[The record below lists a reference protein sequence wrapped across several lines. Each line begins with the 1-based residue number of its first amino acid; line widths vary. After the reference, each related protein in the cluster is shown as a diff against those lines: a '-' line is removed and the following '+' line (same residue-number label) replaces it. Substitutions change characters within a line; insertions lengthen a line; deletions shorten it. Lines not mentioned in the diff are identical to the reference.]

1 MEENP
6 SKDVVE
12 SNRTSEKKII
22 RTASCS
28 SSDDYELVDSN
39 ITENVEKVAHT
50 PVLESLASQ
59 ELIND
64 AMINSPSSNNVLVG
78 KSIFYDCLDE
88 KSKSEKL
95 SDTDEGK
102 IYSTNIVLS
111 FFCTFFVQLL
121 LLLFYRCSDI

>member
-6 SKDVVE
+6 SKNVVE
-12 SNRTSEKKII
+12 SNRSNEKKLI
-22 RTASCS
+22 RTESTS
-28 SSDDYELVDSN
+28 SEDYELVDS
-39 ITENVEKVAHT
+39 ENVEKVTDT
-50 PVLESLASQ
+50 PVLENFLVSEA
-59 ELIND
+59 LIND

-102 IYSTNIVLS
+102 YKAYSTNKALS
-111 FFCTFFVQLL
+111 LIFHCFLCSFILFHYFQFF
-121 LLLFYRCSDI
+121 I

>member
-1 MEENP
+1 MEENS
-6 SKDVVE
+6 SKNVVE
-12 SNRTSEKKII
+12 NNKINEKQII
-22 RTASCS
+22 RTESS

-39 ITENVEKVAHT
+39 IENIEKVADT
-50 PVLESLASQ
+50 PVLENFLVSEA
-59 ELIND
+59 LIND

-102 IYSTNIVLS
+102 
-111 FFCTFFVQLL
+111 
-121 LLLFYRCSDI
+121 

>member
-1 MEENP
+1 MEENS
-6 SKDVVE
+6 SKNVVE
-12 SNRTSEKKII
+12 SNRSSEKKII
-22 RTASCS
+22 RAASSS

-95 SDTDEGK
+95 SDTDEG
-102 IYSTNIVLS
+102 NINK
-111 FFCTFFVQLL
+111 
-121 LLLFYRCSDI
+121 YIA